1 VVVTVLFIFTKSKN
15 PMITFDIPG
24 RDQSRLIHIVLD
36 YNGTVAEDG
45 IIFEIVKHKLI
56 LLQKSLKIHV
66 ITADTFGTVK
76 DEMADLSVEV
86 ITIPKYNQ
94 DRAKKKFV
102 EELGPENV
110 VSIGNGRND
119 GLMLQTSALGILVVN
134 SEGASVQSLLKADVM
149 CLSISDALDLL
160 LKPKRLIATLRN

>member
-1 VVVTVLFIFTKSKN
+1 
-15 PMITFDIPG
+15 MMTFDIPG
-24 RDQSRLIHIVLD
+24 RDQIQLSHLVLD

-45 IIFEIVKHKLI
+45 IIFEAVKHKLT

-76 DEMADLSVEV
+76 SEMANLPVEV
-86 ITIPKYNQ
+86 VTLPKDNQ
-94 DRAKKKFV
+94 DIAKKKFV
-102 EELGPENV
+102 QELGPKNV
-110 VSIGNGRND
+110 VSVGNGHND
-119 GLMLQTSALGILVVN
+119 GLMIQASVLGILVVN
-134 SEGASVQSLLKADVM
+134 SEGASVQSLLNGDVL